1 MCASSGFA
9 ARQAY
14 IQWVSRMNNAFDQQA
29 EWFESPLG
37 QRFIADEQAVVATLL
52 DTVFGEHLV
61 QIGQWHAPETFL
73 AHARTQKK
81 TLIDWRRGTAA
92 DVLMQPNRL
101 AIAPD
106 SVDAVILPH
115 TLELVASPHALLREV
130 GRILRA
136 DGHLIALSFDA
147 SGFWGMRNL
156 LSRRGY
162 PRGRKQVIRE
172 GRLRDWL
179 ELLSFAVG
187 PAKRFCHTLPVGR
200 FAYFARAPQESWA
213 ARWMPFLRAGTCIAA
228 QKRVF
233 PLTPVRNIW
242 RPRRLRVVGGLVEPS
257 TNSAPRRQSP

>member
-1 MCASSGFA
+1 MPTIAGMDSD
-9 ARQAY
+9 
-14 IQWVSRMNNAFDQQA
+14 FDQQA
-29 EWFESPLG
+29 AWFATPLG
-37 QRFIADEQAVVATLL
+37 QRFIADEQAVVASLL

-81 TLIDWRRGTAA
+81 TLVDWRPDMAA

-115 TLELVASPHALLREV
+115 TLELVPSPHALLREV

-136 DGHLIALSFDA
+136 DGHLIVLSFEA
-147 SGFWGMRNL
+147 NSLWGLRNL
-156 LSRRGY
+156 LSRRRY
-162 PRGRKQVIRE
+162 PCRQKQMIRE

-187 PAKRFCHTLPVGR
+187 PAQRFCHTLPVTR
-200 FAYFARAPQESWA
+200 FA
-213 ARWMPFLRAGTCIAA
+213 
-228 QKRVF
+228 
-233 PLTPVRNIW
+233 
-242 RPRRLRVVGGLVEPS
+242 
-257 TNSAPRRQSP
+257 

>member
-1 MCASSGFA
+1 MDKPFDLQA
-9 ARQAY
+9 A
-14 IQWVSRMNNAFDQQA
+14 WFDT
-29 EWFESPLG
+29 PLG
-37 QRFIADEQAVVATLL
+37 LRFIADEQAVVATLL

-81 TLIDWRRGTAA
+81 TLIDWRVGTSA

-115 TLELVASPHALLREV
+115 TLELVGSPHALLREV
-130 GRILRA
+130 ERILRA
-136 DGHLIALSFDA
+136 DGHLIVLSFEA
-147 SGFWGMRNL
+147 SGLWGLRNL

-162 PRGRKQVIRE
+162 PCAHNQLIRE

-179 ELLSFAVG
+179 ELLSFAVA
-187 PAKRFCHTLPVGR
+187 PARHYCHALPIAR
-200 FAYFARAPQESWA
+200 FAYFGRVPEENRA
-213 ARWMPFLRAGTCIAA
+213 ARWLPFLRAGTCVAA

-233 PLTPVRNIW
+233 PLTPVRQLW

-257 TNSAPRRQSP
+257 ANSAPRRESP

>member
-1 MCASSGFA
+1 VVA
-9 ARQAY
+9 AL
-14 IQWVSRMNNAFDQQA
+14 DQQA
-29 EWFESPLG
+29 AWFGTPLG
-37 QRFIADEQAVVATLL
+37 QRFIADEQAVVAAQL
-52 DTVFGEHLV
+52 DTIFGEHLV

-81 TLIDWRRGTAA
+81 TLIDWRNGTAA
-92 DVLMQPNRL
+92 DVLMQSNRL

-136 DGHLIALSFDA
+136 DGHLIVLSFDA
-147 SGFWGMRNL
+147 GGLWGARNL

-162 PRGRKQVIRE
+162 PYAQRQLIRE
-172 GRLRDWL
+172 RRLRDWL

-187 PAKRFCHTLPVGR
+187 PAQHFCHALPITR
-200 FAYFARAPQESWA
+200 FAWFGRAPEENWA
-213 ARWMPFLRAGTCIAA
+213 ARWLPFLGAGICVAA

-233 PLTPVRNIW
+233 PLTPVRNLW
-242 RPRRLRVVGGLVEPS
+242 RPRRLRVVGSLVEPS
-257 TNSAPRRQSP
+257 TNSAPRSRSS